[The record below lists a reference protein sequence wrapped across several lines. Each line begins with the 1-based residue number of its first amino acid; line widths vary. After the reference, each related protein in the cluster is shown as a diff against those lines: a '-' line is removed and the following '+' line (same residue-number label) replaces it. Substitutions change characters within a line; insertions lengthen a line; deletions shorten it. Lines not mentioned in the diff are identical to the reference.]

1 MTESNAILELK
12 AKNDKLKAELKRQKW
27 LQNGRIQES
36 IERKNVALDTLHM
49 VWCSGGCGDIKVTA
63 EMVAFVEEY
72 AKRLRTWYI
81 NHADR
86 IDPIVQGFAPPINH
100 SLVTVSVMWYG
111 MKAGVVFWQAFM
123 WGAVWEWWLGKV
135 MVDKLFM
142 PFLGGP

>member
-100 SLVTVSVMWYG
+100 YLIGESAEKWNEA
-111 MKAGVVFWQAFM
+111 KHNAWQNAKDEIDTAREQYTEAND
-123 WGAVWEWWLGKV
+123 GNN
-135 MVDKLFM
+135 
-142 PFLGGP
+142 